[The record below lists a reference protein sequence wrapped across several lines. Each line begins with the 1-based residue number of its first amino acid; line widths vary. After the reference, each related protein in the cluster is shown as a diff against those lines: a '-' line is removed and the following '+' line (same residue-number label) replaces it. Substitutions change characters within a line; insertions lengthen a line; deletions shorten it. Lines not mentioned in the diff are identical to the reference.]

1 MMRVCVAILAIVG
14 FMSLVQA
21 IRHHEDE
28 HEWET
33 LCWFAVFWAAVFG
46 ILLITKIPV
55 KPLASAVGSVNR

>member
-1 MMRVCVAILAIVG
+1 MMRVCVAILALVG

-21 IRHHEDE
+21 IWHHEDE

-46 ILLITKIPV
+46 ILLIT
-55 KPLASAVGSVNR
+55 AVRWP